1 MLKNFQSYL
10 ESQTENLSIFD
21 DFRKRHVKKNQL
33 YSTEI
38 IQYALRLHYISLQS
52 YKLLLDKFPLPS
64 LSLLN
69 KIKDGDL
76 DALKAAK
83 LLLESS
89 SISKD
94 IVVLFHGTHAYCF
107 G

>member
-21 DFRKRHVKKNQL
+21 DFRKRHVKKNQV

-83 LLLESS
+83 LLLENSS
-89 SISKD
+89 TSKD
-94 IVVLFHGTHAYCF
+94 IVVLFHGMHAYCF